1 MPGDRHTTRATATA
15 VLHPDRE
22 AASARS
28 APAPEEA
35 GNGSPQSAP
44 TPEEARTGTPR
55 GRAERG
61 PSLRPEAALRN
72 LLRGLRAGDLETVLL
87 TVAMAAEENRMPCA
101 DPDEVERILDFL
113 ARLAEHDGALPL
125 RPDDPGVRPEWP
137 SDAG

>member
-1 MPGDRHTTRATATA
+1 MLALRPLGACWKVAAKHFGASPSGQDTFGSHDPACPPRVAMPGDRHTTRAPATA
-15 VLHPDRE
+15 VLHPDGE

-61 PSLRPEAALRN
+61 PCLRPEAALRN
-72 LLRGLRAGDLETVLL
+72 LLRGLRAGD
-87 TVAMAAEENRMPCA
+87 
-101 DPDEVERILDFL
+101 
-113 ARLAEHDGALPL
+113 
-125 RPDDPGVRPEWP
+125 
-137 SDAG
+137 